1 MNKIFKLIT
10 SISFLFFSINAALS
24 EENFFNEA
32 LKMYQNEKYEDA
44 RFMLERNIVFNPK
57 DAKSYLYLA
66 KIYNHEEDQNK
77 EEYNLETTL
86 LIEPNNEEAILM
98 LMKIALKKSNYS
110 KVNDLSQTF
119 IKVCKKLCDE
129 NNEIQKSLKNIEPA
143 TMSLDQNLN
152 KILIIDFGSQFTQ
165 LIARRI
171 RELGV
176 FSEIVSHKKIK
187 IKHIDKSI
195 KGIILSGGPLNVY
208 EINKYSFDK
217 KIINLSIPILGIC
230 FGHQILSKLNGG
242 RVKQSKHREFGL
254 ANIYKKNES
263 LLIKNFF
270 NKQKSK
276 KVWMSHA
283 DQVSKLPKN
292 FKVIASS
299 TNSKFAI
306 VENKLNKFYG
316 IQFHPEVTHTENG
329 KKLIS
334 NFIFLICK
342 IKRNWSSKDQKIQ
355 LIKEVKDQ
363 VGSEKVICA
372 LSGGVDSSVVAQLLN
387 KAIGK
392 KLYCIFVNTGLLRKN
407 EEVQVVQ
414 TFKKRLKINLIYV
427 NAEKEFLKKLHN
439 VSDPEKKRKI
449 IGNLFIKIFE
459 RYAKKIK
466 NVKFLA
472 QGTLYPDLIE
482 SRSVTGSQ
490 TSKIKSHH
498 NVGGLPKKMKLK
510 LVEPLKFLFKDEVR
524 KLGLELNLNK
534 DIISRH
540 PFPGPGLAIRM
551 PGLITN
557 EKIKI
562 LKEADY
568 YFIQALRDHGL
579 YHKIWQAYAALL
591 PVKTVGVMGDNRTY
605 EYLCLLR
612 AITSE
617 DGMTADFYEFKKS
630 FMETISNK
638 IVNSIRGIN
647 RVVYDITSKPP
658 STIELE

>member
-1 MNKIFKLIT
+1 
-10 SISFLFFSINAALS
+10 
-24 EENFFNEA
+24 
-32 LKMYQNEKYEDA
+32 
-44 RFMLERNIVFNPK
+44 
-57 DAKSYLYLA
+57 
-66 KIYNHEEDQNK
+66 
-77 EEYNLETTL
+77 
-86 LIEPNNEEAILM
+86 
-98 LMKIALKKSNYS
+98 
-110 KVNDLSQTF
+110 
-119 IKVCKKLCDE
+119 
-129 NNEIQKSLKNIEPA
+129 
-143 TMSLDQNLN
+143 MSLDQNLD
-152 KILIIDFGSQFTQ
+152 KVVIIDFGSQFTQ

-176 FSEIVSHKKIK
+176 FSEIVSHKKIRTSD
-187 IKHIDKSI
+187 INQSVR
-195 KGIILSGGPLNVY
+195 GIILSGGPLNVY
-208 EINKYSFDK
+208 QINKYSFDK
-217 KIINLSIPILGIC
+217 KILELNIPILGIC

-242 RVKQSKHREFGL
+242 RVRQSKHREFGL
-254 ANIYKKNES
+254 ANIFKKRDS
-263 LLIKNFF
+263 LLTKNFYGV
-270 NKQKSK
+270 K
-276 KVWMSHA
+276 KTKEVWMSHA

-292 FKVIASS
+292 FQVIASS
-299 TNSKFAI
+299 TNSKYAI
-306 VENKLNKFYG
+306 VENKLKKYYG
-316 IQFHPEVTHTENG
+316 VQFHPEVTHTENG

-334 NFIFLICK
+334 NFVFLICK
-342 IKRNWSSKDQKIQ
+342 IKKNWSSKDQKIK
-355 LIKEVKDQ
+355 LINEVRDQ
-363 VGSEKVICA
+363 VGSHKVICA

-392 KLYCIFVNTGLLRKN
+392 KLYCIFVNTGLLRKD
-407 EEVQVVQ
+407 EETQVVQ
-414 TFKKRLKINLIYV
+414 TFKKRLKMNLIYV
-427 NAEKEFLKKLHN
+427 NAENEFLGKLKN

-466 NVKFLA
+466 DVKFLA

-482 SRSVTGSQ
+482 SKSVTGSQ

-498 NVGGLPKKMKLK
+498 NVGGLPKKMNLK

-524 KLGLELNLNK
+524 KLGLELKLSK
-534 DIISRH
+534 EIISRH

-551 PGLITN
+551 PGNITN

-568 YFIQALRDHGL
+568 YFIQSLKDHGL

-617 DGMTADFYEFKKS
+617 DGMTADFFEFRKS
-630 FMETISNK
+630 FMQTISNK

-647 RVVYDITSKPP
+647 RVVYDVTSKPP

>member
-1 MNKIFKLIT
+1 
-10 SISFLFFSINAALS
+10 
-24 EENFFNEA
+24 
-32 LKMYQNEKYEDA
+32 
-44 RFMLERNIVFNPK
+44 
-57 DAKSYLYLA
+57 
-66 KIYNHEEDQNK
+66 
-77 EEYNLETTL
+77 
-86 LIEPNNEEAILM
+86 
-98 LMKIALKKSNYS
+98 
-110 KVNDLSQTF
+110 
-119 IKVCKKLCDE
+119 
-129 NNEIQKSLKNIEPA
+129 
-143 TMSLDQNLN
+143 MSLDQNLD
-152 KILIIDFGSQFTQ
+152 KVVIIDFGSQFTQ

-187 IKHIDKSI
+187 ISGINQTVR
-195 KGIILSGGPLNVY
+195 GIILSGGPLNVY
-208 EINKYSFDK
+208 QINKYSFDK
-217 KIINLSIPILGIC
+217 KILELNIPILGIC

-242 RVKQSKHREFGL
+242 SVRQSKHREFGL
-254 ANIYKKNES
+254 ANIFKKRDS
-263 LLIKNFF
+263 LLTKNFYGV
-270 NKQKSK
+270 K
-276 KVWMSHA
+276 KTKEVWMSHA

-292 FKVIASS
+292 FQVIASS
-299 TNSKFAI
+299 TNSKYAI
-306 VENKLNKFYG
+306 VENKLKKYYG
-316 IQFHPEVTHTENG
+316 VQFHPEVTHTENG

-334 NFIFLICK
+334 NFVFLICK
-342 IKRNWSSKDQKIQ
+342 IKKNWSSKDQKIK
-355 LIKEVKDQ
+355 LINEVRDQ
-363 VGSEKVICA
+363 VGSHKVICA

-392 KLYCIFVNTGLLRKN
+392 KLYCIFVNTGLLRKD
-407 EEVQVVQ
+407 EETQVVR
-414 TFKKRLKINLIYV
+414 TFKKRLKMNLIYV
-427 NAEKEFLKKLHN
+427 NAEKEFLGKLKN

-466 NVKFLA
+466 DVKFLA

-482 SRSVTGSQ
+482 SKSVTGSQ

-498 NVGGLPKKMKLK
+498 NVGGLPKKMNLK

-524 KLGLELNLNK
+524 KLGLELKLSK
-534 DIISRH
+534 EIISRH

-551 PGLITN
+551 PGNITN

-568 YFIQALRDHGL
+568 YFIQALKDHGL

-617 DGMTADFYEFKKS
+617 DGMTADFFEFRKS
-630 FMETISNK
+630 FMQTISNK

-647 RVVYDITSKPP
+647 RVVYDVTSKPP

>member
-1 MNKIFKLIT
+1 
-10 SISFLFFSINAALS
+10 
-24 EENFFNEA
+24 
-32 LKMYQNEKYEDA
+32 
-44 RFMLERNIVFNPK
+44 
-57 DAKSYLYLA
+57 
-66 KIYNHEEDQNK
+66 
-77 EEYNLETTL
+77 
-86 LIEPNNEEAILM
+86 
-98 LMKIALKKSNYS
+98 
-110 KVNDLSQTF
+110 
-119 IKVCKKLCDE
+119 
-129 NNEIQKSLKNIEPA
+129 
-143 TMSLDQNLN
+143 MSLDKNLN

-171 RELGV
+171 RESGV
-176 FSEIVSHKKIK
+176 YSEIISHKKVK
-187 IKHIDKSI
+187 NKNIDNSI

-208 EINKYSFDK
+208 QINKYSFDK
-217 KIINLSIPILGIC
+217 RIIENQIPVLGIC

-242 RVKQSKHREFGL
+242 RVKQSKYREFGL
-254 ANIYKKNES
+254 ANIRKKRES
-263 LLIKNFF
+263 ILTKNFF
-270 NKQKSK
+270 NKKNIN

-292 FKVIASS
+292 FNVIASS
-299 TNSKFAI
+299 QNSKFAI
-306 VENKLNKFYG
+306 IENKKKNFYG
-316 IQFHPEVTHTENG
+316 VQFHPEVTHTENG
-329 KKLIS
+329 KKLIN

-342 IKRNWSSKDQKIQ
+342 IKRNWSSKDQKIK
-355 LIKEVKDQ
+355 LIKDVQ
-363 VGSEKVICA
+363 NLVGKNKVICA

-392 KLYCIFVNTGLLRKN
+392 KLFCIFVNTGLLRKN
-407 EEVQVVQ
+407 EEIQVVK
-414 TFKKRLKINLIYV
+414 TFKKKLKINLIYV
-427 NAEKEFLKKLHN
+427 NAENEFLRKLNN

-459 RYAKKIK
+459 RYAKRIK

-482 SRSVTGSQ
+482 SKSVTGSQ

-524 KLGLELNLNK
+524 KLGLELKLSK
-534 DIISRH
+534 EIISRH

-551 PGLITN
+551 PGIITK

-562 LKEADY
+562 LKEADN
-568 YFIQALRDHGL
+568 YFIQALRDHNL
-579 YHKIWQAYAALL
+579 YDKIWQAYAALL

-617 DGMTADFYEFKKS
+617 DGMTADFYDFKKS
-630 FMETISNK
+630 FIQMISNK
-638 IVNSIRGIN
+638 IVNSIRGVN
-647 RVVYDITSKPP
+647 RVVYDVTSKPP

>member
-1 MNKIFKLIT
+1 
-10 SISFLFFSINAALS
+10 
-24 EENFFNEA
+24 
-32 LKMYQNEKYEDA
+32 
-44 RFMLERNIVFNPK
+44 
-57 DAKSYLYLA
+57 
-66 KIYNHEEDQNK
+66 
-77 EEYNLETTL
+77 
-86 LIEPNNEEAILM
+86 
-98 LMKIALKKSNYS
+98 
-110 KVNDLSQTF
+110 
-119 IKVCKKLCDE
+119 
-129 NNEIQKSLKNIEPA
+129 
-143 TMSLDQNLN
+143 MSLDQNLN
-152 KILIIDFGSQFTQ
+152 KIIIIDFGSQFTQ

-176 FSEIVSHKKIK
+176 FSEIISHKKIK
-187 IKHIDKSI
+187 LKDIDKTT

-208 EINKYSFDK
+208 QMNKYSFDK
-217 KIINLSIPILGIC
+217 KIIDLNIPILGIC

-254 ANIYKKNES
+254 ANIFKKNDS
-263 LLIKNFF
+263 LLTKNFF
-270 NKQKSK
+270 NKYNSK

-292 FKVIASS
+292 FKVIAASV
-299 TNSKFAI
+299 NSKFAI
-306 VENKLNKFYG
+306 VENKIKKFYG
-316 IQFHPEVTHTENG
+316 VQFHPEVTHTENG
-329 KKLIS
+329 KKIIS
-334 NFIFLICK
+334 NFVFLICK

-355 LIKEVKDQ
+355 LIQEVKEQ
-363 VGSEKVICA
+363 VGSNKVICA

-407 EEVQVVQ
+407 EELQVVQ
-414 TFKKRLKINLIYV
+414 TFKRRLKINLIYV
-427 NAEKEFLKKLHN
+427 NAEKEFLKKLKN
-439 VSDPEKKRKI
+439 VTDPERKRKI
-449 IGNLFIKIFE
+449 IGNLFIEIFD

-524 KLGLELNLNK
+524 KLGLELNLSK

-568 YFIQALRDHGL
+568 YFVKALRDHGL

-617 DGMTADFYEFKKS
+617 DGMTADFYDFKKS
-630 FMETISNK
+630 FMESISNK
-638 IVNSIRGIN
+638 IVNNIRGIN

>member
-1 MNKIFKLIT
+1 MSL
-10 SISFLFFSINAALS
+10 
-24 EENFFNEA
+24 
-32 LKMYQNEKYEDA
+32 D
-44 RFMLERNIVFNPK
+44 
-57 DAKSYLYLA
+57 
-66 KIYNHEEDQNK
+66 
-77 EEYNLETTL
+77 
-86 LIEPNNEEAILM
+86 
-98 LMKIALKKSNYS
+98 
-110 KVNDLSQTF
+110 
-119 IKVCKKLCDE
+119 
-129 NNEIQKSLKNIEPA
+129 KSLK
-143 TMSLDQNLN
+143 

-171 RELGV
+171 REIGI

-187 IKHIDKSI
+187 NKDIINSV

-217 KIINLSIPILGIC
+217 KIIESEIPVLGIC

-242 RVKQSKHREFGL
+242 KVKQSKHREFGL
-254 ANIYKKNES
+254 ANIYKKKDS
-263 LLIKNFF
+263 LLTKNFF
-270 NKQKSK
+270 SRKNTV

-292 FKVIASS
+292 FSVIASS
-299 TNSKFAI
+299 QNSKFAI
-306 VENKLNKFYG
+306 VENKLKKFYG
-316 IQFHPEVTHTENG
+316 VQFHPEVTHTENG

-334 NFIFLICK
+334 NFIFKICK
-342 IKRNWSSKDQKIQ
+342 IKKNWSSKDQKIK
-355 LIKEVKDQ
+355 LIKEVRNQ
-363 VGSEKVICA
+363 VSGNKVICA

-392 KLYCIFVNTGLLRKN
+392 NLYCIFVNTGLLRKN
-407 EEVQVVQ
+407 EEKQVVS
-414 TFKKRLKINLIYV
+414 TFKKKLKMNLIYV
-427 NAEKEFLKKLHN
+427 NAEKEFIRKLKN
-439 VSDPEKKRKI
+439 ISDPEKKRKI

-482 SRSVTGSQ
+482 SKSVTGSQ

-524 KLGLELNLNK
+524 KLGLELNLSK
-534 DIISRH
+534 EIISRH

-551 PGLITN
+551 PGIITK
-557 EKIKI
+557 EKINI
-562 LKEADY
+562 LKEADH
-568 YFIQALRDHGL
+568 YFIQALRDHNL

-630 FMETISNK
+630 FIQEISNK